1 MKIFDVLFRKINT
14 LFKKPKV
21 IGIKIIQIISPLLSD
36 KLYLKLL
43 FPLKVGYK
51 LNLENPQTF
60 NEKLQWLK
68 LFYRRPDLS
77 RLVDKYEV
85 KNHVKSLIGD
95 QYIIPTLGVW
105 NSFDDVNFNQLP
117 DKFVLKTTHDQ
128 GGVVICTNKTT
139 FDYKKAEVKLN
150 RHLKRN
156 FYLKFREWPYKNVRP
171 RIIAEKFIEDSGSS
185 DLKDYKFFCFNGKPE
200 ILFVATERQR
210 GSVKFN
216 FYNMDFEPLDI
227 IQAYPKS
234 KKIIEKPEN
243 FELMKNLARK
253 LSKGLPQVRVDFY
266 NLGGDIIFGE
276 YTFFHHMGMVPFHP
290 KKWDYILGDY
300 IKLPQKK

>member
-1 MKIFDVLFRKINT
+1 NLE
-14 LFKKPKV
+14 KPK
-21 IGIKIIQIISPLLSD
+21 
-36 KLYLKLL
+36 
-43 FPLKVGYK
+43 
-51 LNLENPQTF
+51 TF

-128 GGVVICTNKTT
+128 GGVVICTNKTM

-156 FYLKFREWPYKNVRP
+156 F
-171 RIIAEKFIEDSGSS
+171 
-185 DLKDYKFFCFNGKPE
+185 
-200 ILFVATERQR
+200 
-210 GSVKFN
+210 
-216 FYNMDFEPLDI
+216 
-227 IQAYPKS
+227 
-234 KKIIEKPEN
+234 
-243 FELMKNLARK
+243 
-253 LSKGLPQVRVDFY
+253 
-266 NLGGDIIFGE
+266 
-276 YTFFHHMGMVPFHP
+276 
-290 KKWDYILGDY
+290 
-300 IKLPQKK
+300 